1 MISVGRTDCL
11 LQRRDLSSGSVRRS
25 SEDPNL
31 LLVTAWEN
39 QSRGQ
44 KSEDFSRSKILKWQ
58 TTLVLVRWRRRC
70 ETFQSHRR
78 HLVRPLNS
86 MVHGALLAETLKR
99 LEEIK
104 ECTKDLDG
112 STGHSRVSHTNSLG
126 NTGGIQTRTMKLE
139 FPRFDGANPTG
150 WLFNAKRYFAYHQVP
165 GAQWLAVA
173 SLKVEGEALDW
184 YQWYTDYAPHATWK
198 EFVEA
203 MDARFGPTR
212 SEDFVGK
219 QSKLRQYSSVFEYQR
234 EFRRLSNRVKGL
246 DEKILTSMY
255 LSGLRDDI
263 RIGVQKLNPSNL
275 PVAFS
280 LARLQEEEANLQRR
294 RMLRMEV
301 GRPTLAANPSE
312 LSMSYK
318 NGEEEFQLK
327 GIPAASTRVA
337 DPDEVAQIFKNS
349 VHACA
354 LQLCNVALISSS
366 DLRDPGLQK
375 ILADYEDVFADSKG
389 LPPQRRQDH
398 SRPLAEGTTPISV
411 KP

>member
-1 MISVGRTDCL
+1 
-11 LQRRDLSSGSVRRS
+11 
-25 SEDPNL
+25 
-31 LLVTAWEN
+31 
-39 QSRGQ
+39 
-44 KSEDFSRSKILKWQ
+44 
-58 TTLVLVRWRRRC
+58 
-70 ETFQSHRR
+70 
-78 HLVRPLNS
+78 

-112 STGHSRVSHTNSLG
+112 STGHSRVSHTNSFG

-275 PVAFS
+275 PEAFS

-312 LSMSYK
+312 VKHSLPAIRRLTPNEARDRRMKGLCYHCDKKYTRSNRCK
-318 NGEEEFQLK
+318 IQKLLWVEGLLQDEEEDGGQ
-327 GIPAASTRVA
+327 IVEDA
-337 DPDEVAQIFKNS
+337 DNSAHHELNEDDLAPQIS
-349 VHACA
+349 VHAIAGTRTPQTMRISGTLKQCPLTILIDSGFTHNFIDPIVIRRA
-354 LQLCNVALISSS
+354 NIPTQSDAIFEVIVANGERLKGNGYCKGVVIHSQGIPIQADFFLSS
-366 DLRDPGLQK
+366 LRRL
-375 ILADYEDVFADSKG
+375 
-389 LPPQRRQDH
+389 
-398 SRPLAEGTTPISV
+398 
-411 KP
+411 